1 MGNPD
6 LSRQQMAASLSGP
19 GGGTGIQAGGEAAA
33 PRAQRHGARLLRGTQ
48 RRGTCGAAP
57 PALPG
62 PACRPGSPR
71 LFSTSFPPVRGS
83 EVVSPRLPPWQQ
95 QGDSHLPPTA
105 IPRLPYTCP
114 HEGASAPGQCW
125 PPPVCVSRCH
135 GLSYTHLAL
144 NNSYHLSLDTR
155 VGVTVLPGAGGAR
168 PPRRTTPPCASN
180 LPFPKGGDVRCH
192 REKNVP
198 WGCENK

>member
-6 LSRQQMAASLSGP
+6 LSRQQMAASLPGP

-135 GLSYTHLAL
+135 GLSYTTPRPQQQ
-144 NNSYHLSLDTR
+144 LSLVTR
-155 VGVTVLPGAGGAR
+155 HTG
-168 PPRRTTPPCASN
+168 
-180 LPFPKGGDVRCH
+180 RCH
-192 REKNVP
+192 CAP
-198 WGCENK
+198 WGWWCSAPKEDNPTLRLQPPLPQRRGRQMSQRKKCALGLRK